1 MLVQKKRSYLPPRLG
16 DRGLIRY
23 YAFLCKFM
31 TLMGLNIEIE
41 RVYVYMK
48 KEFKLFGVLLCV
60 MLFIAGCGCSKG
72 SLIVEKEV
80 RRRESTGDSWTV
92 MLYMGASALDENDTR
107 ATEVLNSISYDLP
120 KNINVVIEINGD
132 EKWGIEGI
140 KSGKLQDFIVQKNG
154 LREIYETGVK
164 NMGEAKT
171 YADFLNRTIEKYPA
185 DKYISIIWGESGGP
199 LSGVA
204 HDAANKYDSLTPS
217 EIASGLASTETKLD
231 LIGFDTGM
239 MANLDVA
246 ATLVPYAD
254 YMVASE
260 DIMPE
265 SGWDYRKLLEY
276 ISENP
281 NVGAA
286 QAGQI
291 ICDSAYERA
300 SDQMRELMIMSVI
313 DLSDITSLAQGF
325 DTLAHGL
332 AADCEDIDKLRS
344 MTARI
349 NSAHFVGANAPWE
362 GYSNLVDLKSFQ
374 NAGYSA
380 VRSNYAR
387 IEKTISRA
395 VIYKMAGELHDDSC
409 GISVYY
415 PRSRDAR
422 EINEYKKLCTSSG
435 YKEFIDK
442 IMADDAI
449 ADRTADYKATPSYE
463 IYQSAL
469 ENNTMTAEPDLSG
482 KYLLSVDNPDVI
494 AMTGV
499 NLYKYDEETGMYLF
513 LRNDNDTY
521 YSNIANT
528 YEYQL
533 NNKVTELN
541 KIPVSVYKVN
551 DYGESEMY
559 SIPIIYKDKL
569 SSLRVLAK
577 LEDSKRSYS
586 IVGIWEGYNSETGI
600 LDSSMEIPSAGDSII
615 PIYET
620 YGGDDGSYLQGKKL
634 TLVFG
639 GLNIKDKSISDGEY
653 LLSYTAEDVYG
664 NKKESNTTN
673 VTAIKGKMQI
683 TK

>member
-204 HDAANKYDSLTPS
+204 HDAANKYDSLAPS
-217 EIASGLASTETKLD
+217 EIAAGLASTETKLD

-415 PRSRDAR
+415 PKSRDAR

-449 ADRTADYKATPSYE
+449 ADRTADYKVTPSYE

-533 NNKVTELN
+533 NNKVIELN